1 MYRFSIF
8 VFQFLLLII
17 ALTFIFTN
25 PFIISLDLGNLKY
38 SFSSNLFSVVFISFI
53 FLLYLIFYLFFRS
66 RLLLGKYFLKNK
78 YNKIE
83 KGYLHFV
90 DAMIAI
96 ANKDNKTALKSH
108 KKMVSF
114 LKDDPSLSL
123 LLKSEVL
130 KIEKKFPELNN
141 VYEDMIKSKKTETL
155 GYRGLMEQN
164 LRDQDYHHAF
174 LYGEKLFSINPN
186 IEKLYDTLIFIA
198 AKTKN
203 WNQIISLS
211 DKAFA
216 NKLISKNDLNENKS
230 IGFYEIAKI
239 RFDSD
244 IKDALKNILKALE
257 LKKNFV
263 PYIKLHLEIIV
274 NLNDKKNLKKLIKKY
289 WSLNPSSLLR
299 SIITKILND
308 NDLTEIKFINEII
321 NNNAAEE
328 ESKKLLIYFAIKN
341 LKWDI
346 ARENIIGMIG
356 SSPSKDICYFMSDIE
371 LGENNDKQKSDAWI
385 MRAEN
390 AKLENSWICRITN
403 QSQEEWSSLSE
414 SGNYNSLVWSSPMM
428 IRQNIN

>member
-1 MYRFSIF
+1 MYRLSIF
-8 VFQFLLLII
+8 VLQFLLLII

-25 PFIISLDLGNLKY
+25 PFIVSLDIGNLKY
-38 SFSSNLFSVVFISFI
+38 SFSSNLFAVVFISFI
-53 FLLYLIFYLFFRS
+53 FLLYLVFYLFFRS
-66 RLLLGKYFLKNK
+66 RLSLGKYFLKNK

-90 DAMIAI
+90 DAMIAV

-108 KKMVSF
+108 KKMVSY

-155 GYRGLMEQN
+155 GFRGLMEQN
-164 LRDQDYHHAF
+164 LRNQDYHHAF
-174 LYGEKLFSINPN
+174 IYGEKLFSINPN

-203 WNQIISLS
+203 WNQIILLS
-211 DKAFA
+211 DKAFS

-239 RFDSD
+239 KFDSD
-244 IKDALKNILKALE
+244 RKDALKNILKAIE
-257 LKKNFV
+257 LKKNFA
-263 PYIKLHLEIIV
+263 PYVKLHLEIIV
-274 NLNDKKNLKKLIKKY
+274 NLKDKRNLKKLIKKY
-289 WSLNPSSLLR
+289 WNLNPSSLLR

-308 NDLTEIKFINEII
+308 NDLTDLKFIHEII
-321 NNNAAEE
+321 KNNASEE

-346 ARENIIGMIG
+346 ARENIIGIIG
-356 SSPSKDICYFMSDIE
+356 PSPSRDICYFMSDIE

-385 MRAEN
+385 LRAEN

-403 QSQEEWSSLSE
+403 KSQEEWSSLSE

-428 IRQNIN
+428 IRQNSN

>member
-1 MYRFSIF
+1 MYRLSIF
-8 VFQFLLLII
+8 VLQFLILII

-25 PFIISLDLGNLKY
+25 PFIVSLDIGNLKY
-38 SFSSNLFSVVFISFI
+38 SFSSNLFAVIFISFI
-53 FLLYLIFYLFFRS
+53 FLLYLVFYLFFRS
-66 RLLLGKYFLKNK
+66 RLSLGKYFLKNK

-90 DAMIAI
+90 DAMIAV

-108 KKMVSF
+108 KKMVSY

-141 VYEDMIKSKKTETL
+141 IYEDMIKSKKTETL

-164 LRDQDYHHAF
+164 LRNQDYHHAF

-203 WNQIISLS
+203 WNQIILLS
-211 DKAFA
+211 DKAFS
-216 NKLISKNDLNENKS
+216 NKIISKNDLNENKS
-230 IGFYEIAKI
+230 VGFYEIAKI
-239 RFDSD
+239 KYDSD
-244 IKDALKNILKALE
+244 IKDSLKNILKALD
-257 LKKNFV
+257 LKKNFP
-263 PYIKLHLEIIV
+263 PYVKLHLEIIAG
-274 NLNDKKNLKKLIKKY
+274 LNDKRNLKKLIKKY

-299 SIITKILND
+299 SIIIKILND
-308 NDLTEIKFINEII
+308 NDLTDIKFINEII
-321 NNNAAEE
+321 KNNASEE

-346 ARENIIGMIG
+346 ARENVIGMIG
-356 SSPSKDICYFMSDIE
+356 SNPSKDICYFMSDIE

-403 QSQEEWSSLSE
+403 QSQEEWSSLSD

-428 IRQNIN
+428 IRQNSN

>member
-8 VFQFLLLII
+8 VLQLLLLII
-17 ALTFIFTN
+17 ALTFIFSN
-25 PFIISLDLGNLKY
+25 PFIVSLDIGNLKY
-38 SFSSNLFSVVFISFI
+38 SFSSNLFAVVFISFI
-53 FLLYLIFYLFFRS
+53 FLLYSMFYLFYRS
-66 RLLLGKYFLKNK
+66 RLSLSKYFLKNK

-90 DAMIAI
+90 DAMIAV

-108 KKMVSF
+108 KKMVSY

-203 WNQIISLS
+203 WNQIILLS
-211 DKAFA
+211 DKAFS
-216 NKLISKNDLNENKS
+216 NKIISKNDLNENKS

-239 RFDSD
+239 KYDSD
-244 IKDALKNILKALE
+244 IKDALKNILKAVE
-257 LKKNFV
+257 LKKNFP

-274 NLNDKKNLKKLIKKY
+274 NLNDKRNLKKLIKKY

-299 SIITKILND
+299 SIIIKILND
-308 NDLTEIKFINEII
+308 NDLTDIKFINEII
-321 NNNAAEE
+321 KNNAGEE

-356 SSPSKDICYFMSDIE
+356 SNPSRDICYFMSDIE

-403 QSQEEWSSLSE
+403 QSQEEWSSLSN

-428 IRQNIN
+428 IRQNSN

>member
-1 MYRFSIF
+1 MYRLSIF
-8 VFQFLLLII
+8 VLQFLILII

-25 PFIISLDLGNLKY
+25 PFIISLDIGNLKY
-38 SFSSNLFSVVFISFI
+38 SFSSNLLSVVFISFI
-53 FLLYLIFYLFFRS
+53 FLLYLVFYLFFRS
-66 RLLLGKYFLKNK
+66 RLSLGKYFLKNK

-90 DAMIAI
+90 DAMIAV

-108 KKMVSF
+108 KKMVSY

-123 LLKSEVL
+123 LLKAEVL

-141 VYEDMIKSKKTETL
+141 VYEDMIKSEKTETL

-203 WNQIISLS
+203 WNQIVLLS
-211 DKAFA
+211 DKAFSH
-216 NKLISKNDLNENKS
+216 KIISKNDLNENKS
-230 IGFYEIAKI
+230 VGFYEIAKI
-239 RFDSD
+239 KYDSD
-244 IKDALKNILKALE
+244 IKDSLKNILKALD
-257 LKKNFV
+257 LKKNFP
-263 PYIKLHLEIIV
+263 PYVKLHLEIIAG
-274 NLNDKKNLKKLIKKY
+274 LNDKRNLKKLIKKY

-299 SIITKILND
+299 SIIIKILND

-321 NNNAAEE
+321 NNNASEE

-341 LKWDI
+341 SNWDV
-346 ARENIIGMIG
+346 ARKNISGMIG
-356 SSPSKDICYFMSDIE
+356 VNPSKEICYFMSDIE

-390 AKLENSWICRITN
+390 ASIEDTWICRISN
-403 QSQEEWSSLSE
+403 QAQDEWSAISN
-414 SGNYNSLVWSSPMM
+414 SGNYNSLVWTTHKML
-428 IRQNIN
+428 RQNNN

>member
-8 VFQFLLLII
+8 VLQFLLLII
-17 ALTFIFTN
+17 GLSFIFTN
-25 PFIISLDLGNLKY
+25 PFIISLDIGNLKY
-38 SFSSNLFSVVFISFI
+38 SFSSNLFAVVFISFI
-53 FLLYLIFYLFFRS
+53 FLLYLVFYLFFRS
-66 RLLLGKYFLKNK
+66 RLSLGKYFLKNK

-90 DAMIAI
+90 DAMIAV

-108 KKMVSF
+108 KKMVSY

-141 VYEDMIKSKKTETL
+141 IYEDMIKSKKTETL

-164 LRDQDYHHAF
+164 LRNQDYHHAF

-211 DKAFA
+211 DKAFS
-216 NKLISKNDLNENKS
+216 NKIISKNDLNENKS

-239 RFDSD
+239 KYDSD
-244 IKDALKNILKALE
+244 IKDSLKNILKAVDM
-257 LKKNFV
+257 KKNFP
-263 PYIKLHLEIIV
+263 PYVKLHFEITAA
-274 NLNDKKNLKKLIKKY
+274 LNDKRNLKKLIKKY

-299 SIITKILND
+299 SIIIKILND
-308 NDLTEIKFINEII
+308 NDLTDIKFINEII
-321 NNNAAEE
+321 KNNAGEE

-356 SSPSKDICYFMSDIE
+356 SSPSRDVCYFMSDIE

-390 AKLENSWICRITN
+390 AKLENCWVCRITN
-403 QSQEEWSSLSE
+403 QSQEEWSSLSN

>member
-1 MYRFSIF
+1 MYRLSIF
-8 VFQFLLLII
+8 VLQFLILII

-25 PFIISLDLGNLKY
+25 PFIVSLDIGNLKY
-38 SFSSNLFSVVFISFI
+38 SFSSNLFAVVYLSFI
-53 FLLYLIFYLFFRS
+53 FLLYLVFYLFFQS
-66 RLLLGKYFLKNK
+66 RISLGKYFLKNK

-90 DAMIAI
+90 DAMIAV

-108 KKMVSF
+108 KKMVSY
-114 LKDDPSLSL
+114 LKDDQSLSL
-123 LLKSEVL
+123 LLKAEVL

-141 VYEDMIKSKKTETL
+141 IYEDMIKSKKTETL

-164 LRDQDYHHAF
+164 LRNQDYHHAF

-203 WNQIISLS
+203 WNQIVLLS
-211 DKAFA
+211 DKAFSH
-216 NKLISKNDLNENKS
+216 KIISKNDLNENKS
-230 IGFYEIAKI
+230 VGFYEIAKI
-239 RFDSD
+239 KYDSD
-244 IKDALKNILKALE
+244 IKDSLKNILKALD
-257 LKKNFV
+257 LKKNFP
-263 PYIKLHLEIIV
+263 PYVKLHLEIIAG
-274 NLNDKKNLKKLIKKY
+274 LNDKRNLKKLIKKY

-299 SIITKILND
+299 SIIIKILND

-321 NNNAAEE
+321 NNNASKE

-341 LKWDI
+341 SNWDV
-346 ARENIIGMIG
+346 ARKNISGMIG
-356 SSPSKDICYFMSDIE
+356 VNPSKEICYFMSDIE

-390 AKLENSWICRITN
+390 ASMENTWICRITN
-403 QSQEEWSSLSE
+403 QPQDEWSSLSN
-414 SGNYNSLVWSSPMM
+414 SGNYNSLVWTTHKML
-428 IRQNIN
+428 RQNNN

>member
-1 MYRFSIF
+1 MYRLSIF
-8 VFQFLLLII
+8 VLQFLILII

-25 PFIISLDLGNLKY
+25 PFIISLDIGNLKY
-38 SFSSNLFSVVFISFI
+38 SFSSNLLSVVFISFI
-53 FLLYLIFYLFFRS
+53 FLLYLVFYLFFRS
-66 RLLLGKYFLKNK
+66 RLSLGKYFLKNK

-90 DAMIAI
+90 DAMIAV

-108 KKMVSF
+108 KKMVSY

-123 LLKSEVL
+123 LLKAEVL

-164 LRDQDYHHAF
+164 LKNQDYHHAF

-203 WNQIISLS
+203 WNQIVLLS
-211 DKAFA
+211 DKAFSH
-216 NKLISKNDLNENKS
+216 KIISKNDLNENKS
-230 IGFYEIAKI
+230 VGFYEIAKI
-239 RFDSD
+239 KYDSD
-244 IKDALKNILKALE
+244 IKGSLKNILKALD
-257 LKKNFV
+257 LKKNFP
-263 PYIKLHLEIIV
+263 PYVKLHLEIIAGI
-274 NLNDKKNLKKLIKKY
+274 NDKRNLKKLIKKY
-289 WSLNPSSLLR
+289 WSLNPSTLLR
-299 SIITKILND
+299 SIIIKILND

-321 NNNAAEE
+321 NNNASEE

-341 LKWDI
+341 SNWDV
-346 ARENIIGMIG
+346 ARKNISGMIG
-356 SSPSKDICYFMSDIE
+356 VNPSKEICYFMSDIE

-390 AKLENSWICRITN
+390 ASIEDTWICRISN
-403 QSQEEWSSLSE
+403 QTQDEWSALSN
-414 SGNYNSLVWSSPMM
+414 SGNYNSLVWTTHKML
-428 IRQNIN
+428 RQNNN

>member
-1 MYRFSIF
+1 MYRLSIF
-8 VFQFLLLII
+8 VLQFLILII

-25 PFIISLDLGNLKY
+25 PFIVSLDIGNLKY
-38 SFSSNLFSVVFISFI
+38 SFSSNLFAVIFISFI
-53 FLLYLIFYLFFRS
+53 FLLYLVFYLFFQS
-66 RLLLGKYFLKNK
+66 RLSLGKYFLKNK

-90 DAMIAI
+90 DAMIAV

-108 KKMVSF
+108 KRMVSY

-141 VYEDMIKSKKTETL
+141 IYEDMIKSKKTETL

-164 LRDQDYHHAF
+164 LRNQDYHHAF

-203 WNQIISLS
+203 WNQIILLS
-211 DKAFA
+211 DKAFS
-216 NKLISKNDLNENKS
+216 NKIISKNDLNENKS

-239 RFDSD
+239 KFDSD
-244 IKDALKNILKALE
+244 KKDALKNILKAIE
-257 LKKNFV
+257 LKKNFA
-263 PYIKLHLEIIV
+263 PYVKLHLEITV
-274 NLNDKKNLKKLIKKY
+274 ALNDKRNLKKLIKKY
-289 WSLNPSSLLR
+289 WSSNPSFLLR
-299 SIITKILND
+299 SIIIKILND
-308 NDLTEIKFINEII
+308 NDLTDIKFINEITK
-321 NNNAAEE
+321 NNSSEE

-346 ARENIIGMIG
+346 ARANIIGMIG
-356 SSPSKDICYFMSDIE
+356 SNPSKDICYFMSDIE
-371 LGENNDKQKSDAWI
+371 LGENNDKQKSDAWK

-403 QSQEEWSSLSE
+403 QSQDEWSSLSD

-428 IRQNIN
+428 IKQNRN

>member
-1 MYRFSIF
+1 MYRLSIF
-8 VFQFLLLII
+8 VLQFLILII

-25 PFIISLDLGNLKY
+25 PFIVSLDIGNLKY
-38 SFSSNLFSVVFISFI
+38 SFSSNLFAVVFISCI
-53 FLLYLIFYLFFRS
+53 FLLYFVLYLFFRS
-66 RLLLGKYFLKNK
+66 RLSLRKYFLKNK

-90 DAMIAI
+90 DAMIAV

-108 KKMVSF
+108 KKMVSY

-141 VYEDMIKSKKTETL
+141 IYEDMIKSKKTETL

-164 LRDQDYHHAF
+164 LRNQDYHHAF

-203 WNQIISLS
+203 WNQIILLS
-211 DKAFA
+211 DKAFS
-216 NKLISKNDLNENKS
+216 NKIISKNDLNENKS

-239 RFDSD
+239 KYDSD
-244 IKDALKNILKALE
+244 TKDSLKNILKAVDM
-257 LKKNFV
+257 KKNFP
-263 PYIKLHLEIIV
+263 PYVKLHLEITAA
-274 NLNDKKNLKKLIKKY
+274 LNDKRNLKKLIKKY

-299 SIITKILND
+299 SIIIKILND
-308 NDLTEIKFINEII
+308 NDLTDIKFINEII
-321 NNNAAEE
+321 KNNAGEE

-346 ARENIIGMIG
+346 ARENLIGMIG

-403 QSQEEWSSLSE
+403 QSQEEWSSLSD

-428 IRQNIN
+428 IRQNRN

>member
-8 VFQFLLLII
+8 ILQFLLLII

-25 PFIISLDLGNLKY
+25 PFIVSLDIGNLKY
-38 SFSSNLFSVVFISFI
+38 SFSSNLFAVIFISFI
-53 FLLYLIFYLFFRS
+53 FLLYLVFYLFFRS
-66 RLLLGKYFLKNK
+66 RLSLGKYFLKNK

-90 DAMIAI
+90 DAMIAV

-108 KKMVSF
+108 KKMVSY

-123 LLKSEVL
+123 LLKAEVL

-141 VYEDMIKSKKTETL
+141 VYEDMIKSNKTETL

-164 LRDQDYHHAF
+164 LRNQDYHHAF

-203 WNQIISLS
+203 WNQIVLLS
-211 DKAFA
+211 DKAFSH
-216 NKLISKNDLNENKS
+216 KIISKNDLNENKS
-230 IGFYEIAKI
+230 VGFYEIAKI
-239 RFDSD
+239 KYDSD
-244 IKDALKNILKALE
+244 IKDSLKNILKALD
-257 LKKNFV
+257 LKKNFP
-263 PYIKLHLEIIV
+263 PYVKLHLEIIAG
-274 NLNDKKNLKKLIKKY
+274 LNDKRNLKKLIKKY

-299 SIITKILND
+299 SIIIKILND

-321 NNNAAEE
+321 NNNASEE

-341 LKWDI
+341 SNWDV
-346 ARENIIGMIG
+346 ARKNISGMIG
-356 SSPSKDICYFMSDIE
+356 ANPSKEICYFMSDIE

-390 AKLENSWICRITN
+390 ASIEDTWICRISN
-403 QSQEEWSSLSE
+403 QTQDEWSALSN
-414 SGNYNSLVWSSPMM
+414 SGNYNSLVWTTHKML
-428 IRQNIN
+428 RQKNN

>member
-8 VFQFLLLII
+8 VLQFLLLII

-25 PFIISLDLGNLKY
+25 PFIVSLDIGNLKY
-38 SFSSNLFSVVFISFI
+38 SFSSNLFAVVFISFI
-53 FLLYLIFYLFFRS
+53 FLLYLVLYLFFRS
-66 RLLLGKYFLKNK
+66 RLSLRNYFLKNK

-108 KKMVSF
+108 KKMVGY

-141 VYEDMIKSKKTETL
+141 IYEDMIKSKKTETL

-164 LRDQDYHHAF
+164 LRNQDYHHAF

-203 WNQIISLS
+203 WNQIILLS
-211 DKAFA
+211 DKAFS
-216 NKLISKNDLNENKS
+216 NKIISKNDLNENKS
-230 IGFYEIAKI
+230 VGFYEIAKI
-239 RFDSD
+239 KYDSD
-244 IKDALKNILKALE
+244 IKDSLKNILKALD
-257 LKKNFV
+257 LKKNFP
-263 PYIKLHLEIIV
+263 PYVKLHLEIIAG
-274 NLNDKKNLKKLIKKY
+274 LNDKRNLKKLIKKY

-299 SIITKILND
+299 SIIIKILND

-321 NNNAAEE
+321 NNNASEE

-341 LKWDI
+341 SNWDV
-346 ARENIIGMIG
+346 ARKNISGMIG
-356 SSPSKDICYFMSDIE
+356 VNPSKEICYFMSDIE

-390 AKLENSWICRITN
+390 ASIEDTWICRISN
-403 QSQEEWSSLSE
+403 QTQDEWSALSN
-414 SGNYNSLVWSSPMM
+414 SGNYNSLVWTTHKML
-428 IRQNIN
+428 RQNNN

>member
-1 MYRFSIF
+1 MYRLSIF
-8 VFQFLLLII
+8 VLQFLILII

-25 PFIISLDLGNLKY
+25 PFVVSLDIGNLKY
-38 SFSSNLFSVVFISFI
+38 SFSSNLFAVVFISFI
-53 FLLYLIFYLFFRS
+53 FLLFLIFYLFFRS
-66 RLLLGKYFLKNK
+66 RLSLGKYFLKNK

-90 DAMIAI
+90 DAMIAV

-108 KKMVSF
+108 KKMVSY

-141 VYEDMIKSKKTETL
+141 IYEDMIKSKKTETL

-164 LRDQDYHHAF
+164 LRNQDYHHAF
-174 LYGEKLFSINPN
+174 LYGEKLFTINPN

-203 WNQIISLS
+203 WNQIVLLS
-211 DKAFA
+211 DKAFSH
-216 NKLISKNDLNENKS
+216 KIISKNDLNENKS
-230 IGFYEIAKI
+230 VGFYEIAKI
-239 RFDSD
+239 KYDSD
-244 IKDALKNILKALE
+244 IKDSLKNILKALD
-257 LKKNFV
+257 LKKNFP
-263 PYIKLHLEIIV
+263 PYVKLHLEIIAG
-274 NLNDKKNLKKLIKKY
+274 LNDKRNLKKLIKKY

-299 SIITKILND
+299 SIIIKILND
-308 NDLTEIKFINEII
+308 NDLTETKFINEII
-321 NNNAAEE
+321 NNNASEE

-341 LKWDI
+341 SNWDV
-346 ARENIIGMIG
+346 ARKNISGMIG
-356 SSPSKDICYFMSDIE
+356 VNPSKEICYFMSDIE

-390 AKLENSWICRITN
+390 ASIEDTWICRISN
-403 QSQEEWSSLSE
+403 QTQDEWSALSN
-414 SGNYNSLVWSSPMM
+414 SGNYNSLVWTTHKML
-428 IRQNIN
+428 RQNNN

>member
-8 VFQFLLLII
+8 VLQFLLLTI

-25 PFIISLDLGNLKY
+25 PFIVSLDIGNLKY
-38 SFSSNLFSVVFISFI
+38 SFSSNLFAVIFISFI
-53 FLLYLIFYLFFRS
+53 FLLYLVFYLFFRS
-66 RLLLGKYFLKNK
+66 RLSLGKYFLKNK

-90 DAMIAI
+90 DAMIAV

-108 KKMVSF
+108 KKMVSY

-164 LRDQDYHHAF
+164 LRNQDYHHAF

-203 WNQIISLS
+203 WNQIILLS
-211 DKAFA
+211 DKAFS
-216 NKLISKNDLNENKS
+216 NKIISKNDLNENKS

-239 RFDSD
+239 KFDSD
-244 IKDALKNILKALE
+244 IKDALKNILKAIE
-257 LKKNFV
+257 LKKNFA
-263 PYIKLHLEIIV
+263 PYVKLHLETTV
-274 NLNDKKNLKKLIKKY
+274 ALNDKRNLKKLIKKY
-289 WSLNPSSLLR
+289 WSSNPSSLLR
-299 SIITKILND
+299 SIIIKILND
-308 NDLTEIKFINEII
+308 NDLTDIKFINEII
-321 NNNAAEE
+321 KNNAGEE

-346 ARENIIGMIG
+346 ARENVIGMIG
-356 SSPSKDICYFMSDIE
+356 SNPSKDICYFMSDIE

-403 QSQEEWSSLSE
+403 QSQEEWSSLSD

-428 IRQNIN
+428 IRQNRN

>member
-1 MYRFSIF
+1 MYRLSIF
-8 VFQFLLLII
+8 VLQFLLLIV

-25 PFIISLDLGNLKY
+25 PFVVSLDIGNLKY
-38 SFSSNLFSVVFISFI
+38 SFSSNLLSVVFISFI
-53 FLLYLIFYLFFRS
+53 FLLYLVFYLFFRS
-66 RLLLGKYFLKNK
+66 RLSLGKYFLKNK

-90 DAMIAI
+90 DAMIAV

-108 KKMVSF
+108 KKMVTY

-164 LRDQDYHHAF
+164 LRNQDYHHAF

-203 WNQIISLS
+203 WNQIILLS
-211 DKAFA
+211 DKAFS

-239 RFDSD
+239 KFDSD
-244 IKDALKNILKALE
+244 TKDALKNILKAIE
-257 LKKNFV
+257 LKKNFA
-263 PYIKLHLEIIV
+263 PYVKLHLETTAA
-274 NLNDKKNLKKLIKKY
+274 LNDKRNLKKLIKKY

-299 SIITKILND
+299 SIIIKILND

-321 NNNAAEE
+321 NNNASEE

-341 LKWDI
+341 SNWDV
-346 ARENIIGMIG
+346 ARKNISGMIG
-356 SSPSKDICYFMSDIE
+356 VNPSKEICYFMSDIE

-390 AKLENSWICRITN
+390 ASIEDTWICRISN
-403 QSQEEWSSLSE
+403 QTQDEWSALSN
-414 SGNYNSLVWSSPMM
+414 SGNYNSLVWTTHKML
-428 IRQNIN
+428 RQNNN

>member
-8 VFQFLLLII
+8 VLQFLILII

-25 PFIISLDLGNLKY
+25 PFIVSLDIGNLKY
-38 SFSSNLFSVVFISFI
+38 SFSSNLFAVIFISFI
-53 FLLYLIFYLFFRS
+53 FLLYLVFYLFFRS
-66 RLLLGKYFLKNK
+66 RLSLGKYFLKNK

-90 DAMIAI
+90 DAMIAV

-108 KKMVSF
+108 KKMVSY

-141 VYEDMIKSKKTETL
+141 IYEDMIKSKKTETL

-164 LRDQDYHHAF
+164 LRNQDYHHAF

-203 WNQIISLS
+203 WNQIILLS
-211 DKAFA
+211 DKAFS
-216 NKLISKNDLNENKS
+216 NKIISKNDLNENKS
-230 IGFYEIAKI
+230 VGFYEIAKI
-239 RFDSD
+239 KYDSD
-244 IKDALKNILKALE
+244 IKDSLKNILKAVD
-257 LKKNFV
+257 LKKNFP
-263 PYIKLHLEIIV
+263 PYVKLHLEIIAG
-274 NLNDKKNLKKLIKKY
+274 LNDKRNLKKLVKKY

-299 SIITKILND
+299 SIIIKILND

-321 NNNAAEE
+321 NNNASEE

-341 LKWDI
+341 SNWDV
-346 ARENIIGMIG
+346 ARKNISGMIG
-356 SSPSKDICYFMSDIE
+356 ANPSKEICYFMSDIE

-390 AKLENSWICRITN
+390 ASIEDTWICRISN
-403 QSQEEWSSLSE
+403 QTQDEWSALSN
-414 SGNYNSLVWSSPMM
+414 SGNYNSLVWTTHKML
-428 IRQNIN
+428 RQNNN

>member
-8 VFQFLLLII
+8 VLQLLLLII

-25 PFIISLDLGNLKY
+25 PFIVSLDIGNLKY
-38 SFSSNLFSVVFISFI
+38 SFSSNLFAVVFLSFI
-53 FLLYLIFYLFFRS
+53 FLLYLVFYLFFRS
-66 RLLLGKYFLKNK
+66 RLSIGKYLLKNK

-90 DAMIAI
+90 DAMIAV

-108 KKMVSF
+108 KKMVSY

-164 LRDQDYHHAF
+164 LRNQDYHHAF

-203 WNQIISLS
+203 WNQIILLS
-211 DKAFA
+211 DKAFS
-216 NKLISKNDLNENKS
+216 NKIISKNDLNENKS
-230 IGFYEIAKI
+230 VGFYEIAKI
-239 RFDSD
+239 KFDSD
-244 IKDALKNILKALE
+244 TKDALKNILKAIE
-257 LKKNFV
+257 LKKNFA
-263 PYIKLHLEIIV
+263 PYIKLHLEITAA
-274 NLNDKKNLKKLIKKY
+274 LNDKRNLKKLIKKY

-299 SIITKILND
+299 SIIIKILND

-321 NNNAAEE
+321 NNNASEE

-341 LKWDI
+341 SKWDL
-346 ARENIIGMIG
+346 ARENISGMIG
-356 SSPSKDICYFMSDIE
+356 ANPSKEICYFMSDIE

-390 AKLENSWICRITN
+390 ASIEDTWICRISN
-403 QSQEEWSSLSE
+403 QTQDEWSALSN
-414 SGNYNSLVWSSPMM
+414 SGNYNSLVWTTHKML
-428 IRQNIN
+428 RQNNN

>member
-1 MYRFSIF
+1 M
-8 VFQFLLLII
+8 L
-17 ALTFIFTN
+17 
-25 PFIISLDLGNLKY
+25 
-38 SFSSNLFSVVFISFI
+38 
-53 FLLYLIFYLFFRS
+53 YLFFRS
-66 RLLLGKYFLKNK
+66 RLSLGKYFLKNK

-90 DAMIAI
+90 DAMIAV
-96 ANKDNKTALKSH
+96 ANKDNKSAIKYH
-108 KKMVSF
+108 KKMTSY

-164 LRDQDYHHAF
+164 LRNQDYHHAF

-203 WNQIISLS
+203 WNQIILLS
-211 DKAFA
+211 DKAFS
-216 NKLISKNDLNENKS
+216 NKIISKNDLYENKS

-239 RFDSD
+239 KYDSD
-244 IKDALKNILKALE
+244 IKDSLKNILKAVD
-257 LKKNFV
+257 LKKNFP
-263 PYIKLHLEIIV
+263 PYVKLHLEIIAS
-274 NLNDKKNLKKLIKKY
+274 LNNKRNLKKLIKKY

-299 SIITKILND
+299 SIIIKILND

-321 NNNAAEE
+321 NNNTSEE

-341 LKWDI
+341 SNWDV
-346 ARENIIGMIG
+346 ARKNISGMIG
-356 SSPSKDICYFMSDIE
+356 ANPSKEICYFMSDIE

-390 AKLENSWICRITN
+390 AISEDMWICRITN
-403 QSQEEWSSLSE
+403 QAQDEWSTLSN
-414 SGNYNSLVWSSPMM
+414 SGNYNSLVWTSHKML
-428 IRQNIN
+428 RQDNI

>member
-1 MYRFSIF
+1 MYRLSIF
-8 VFQFLLLII
+8 VLQFLLLII

-25 PFIISLDLGNLKY
+25 PFIVSLDIGNLKY
-38 SFSSNLFSVVFISFI
+38 SFSSNLFAVVFLSFI

-66 RLLLGKYFLKNK
+66 RLSLGKYFLKNK

-90 DAMIAI
+90 DAMIAV

-108 KKMVSF
+108 KKMVSY

-141 VYEDMIKSKKTETL
+141 IYEDMIKSKKTETL

-164 LRDQDYHHAF
+164 LRNQDYHHAF

-203 WNQIISLS
+203 WNQIILLS
-211 DKAFA
+211 DKAFS
-216 NKLISKNDLNENKS
+216 NKIISKNDLNENKS

-239 RFDSD
+239 KYDSD
-244 IKDALKNILKALE
+244 IKDSLKNILKAVD
-257 LKKNFV
+257 LKKNFP
-263 PYIKLHLEIIV
+263 PYVKLHLETTAA
-274 NLNDKKNLKKLIKKY
+274 LNDKRNLKKLIKKY
-289 WSLNPSSLLR
+289 WSSNPSSLLR
-299 SIITKILND
+299 SIIIKILND
-308 NDLTEIKFINEII
+308 NDLTDIKFINEII
-321 NNNAAEE
+321 KNNAGEE

-346 ARENIIGMIG
+346 ARENVIGMIG
-356 SSPSKDICYFMSDIE
+356 SNPSKDICYFMSDIE

-403 QSQEEWSSLSE
+403 QSQEEWSSLSD

-428 IRQNIN
+428 IRQNSN

>member
-8 VFQFLLLII
+8 VLQFLLLII

-25 PFIISLDLGNLKY
+25 PFIISLDIGNLKY
-38 SFSSNLFSVVFISFI
+38 SFSSNLFAVVFISFI
-53 FLLYLIFYLFFRS
+53 FLLYLVFYLFFRS
-66 RLLLGKYFLKNK
+66 RLSLGKYFLKNK

-90 DAMIAI
+90 DAMIAV

-108 KKMVSF
+108 KKMVSY

-123 LLKSEVL
+123 LLKAEVL

-141 VYEDMIKSKKTETL
+141 VYEDMIKSKKTEML

-164 LRDQDYHHAF
+164 LRNQDYHHAF

-186 IEKLYDTLIFIA
+186 IEKLYETLIFIA

-203 WNQIISLS
+203 WNQIILLS
-211 DKAFA
+211 DKAFS

-239 RFDSD
+239 KFDSD
-244 IKDALKNILKALE
+244 RKDALKNILKAIE
-257 LKKNFV
+257 LKKNFA
-263 PYIKLHLEIIV
+263 PYVKLHLEIIF
-274 NLNDKKNLKKLIKKY
+274 NLNDKRNLKKLIKKY

-299 SIITKILND
+299 SIIIKILND
-308 NDLTEIKFINEII
+308 NDLTDIKFINEII
-321 NNNAAEE
+321 NNNASEE

-341 LKWDI
+341 SNWDI
-346 ARENIIGMIG
+346 ARKNISGMIG
-356 SSPSKDICYFMSDIE
+356 VNPSKEICNFMSDIE

-390 AKLENSWICRITN
+390 ASMEDTWICRITN
-403 QSQEEWSSLSE
+403 QTQDEWSSLSN
-414 SGNYNSLVWSSPMM
+414 SGNYNSLVWASHKMLRNS
-428 IRQNIN
+428 NY

>member
-1 MYRFSIF
+1 MYRLSIF
-8 VFQFLLLII
+8 VLQFLILII

-25 PFIISLDLGNLKY
+25 PFIVSLDIGNLKY
-38 SFSSNLFSVVFISFI
+38 SFSSNLFAVVFISFI
-53 FLLYLIFYLFFRS
+53 FLLYLAFYLFFRS
-66 RLLLGKYFLKNK
+66 RLSLGKYFLKNK

-90 DAMIAI
+90 DAMIAV

-108 KKMVSF
+108 KKMVSY
-114 LKDDPSLSL
+114 LKDDQSLSL
-123 LLKSEVL
+123 LLKAEVL

-141 VYEDMIKSKKTETL
+141 IYEDMIKSKKTETL

-164 LRDQDYHHAF
+164 LRNQDYHHAF

-203 WNQIISLS
+203 WNQIVLLS
-211 DKAFA
+211 DKAFSH
-216 NKLISKNDLNENKS
+216 KIISKNDLNENKS
-230 IGFYEIAKI
+230 VGFYEIAKI
-239 RFDSD
+239 KYDSD
-244 IKDALKNILKALE
+244 IKDSLKNILKALD
-257 LKKNFV
+257 LKKNFP
-263 PYIKLHLEIIV
+263 PYVKLHLEIIAG
-274 NLNDKKNLKKLIKKY
+274 LNDKRNLKKLIKKY

-299 SIITKILND
+299 SIIIKILND

-321 NNNAAEE
+321 NNNVSKE

-341 LKWDI
+341 SNWDV
-346 ARENIIGMIG
+346 ARKNISGMIG
-356 SSPSKDICYFMSDIE
+356 VNPSKEICYFMSDIE

-390 AKLENSWICRITN
+390 ASIEDTWICRISN
-403 QSQEEWSSLSE
+403 QTQDEWSALSN
-414 SGNYNSLVWSSPMM
+414 SGNYNSLVWTTHKML
-428 IRQNIN
+428 RQNHN